1 MARRVGPVKVRQY
14 SLEFKLKAVKLSQLK
29 GVEVQAVA
37 HALEI
42 HPFMLSRWRK
52 QARDGELRGAL
63 PALDVKVVGELQRLR
78 EVERNYKRLKMEH
91 ELLKRAIRFARELRG
106 TSSRSSRRTGSPS
119 R

>member
-1 MARRVGPVKVRQY
+1 MGRAGRRRVRSY
-14 SLEFKLKAVKLSQLK
+14 SQEFRLRAVQLSQQP
-29 GVEVQAVA
+29 GVLVRDVA
-37 HALEI
+37 LSLCI

-63 PALDVKVVGELQRLR
+63 PALDVKAVGEFQRLR
-78 EVERNYKRLKMEH
+78 EVERDYKRLKMEH

-106 TSSRSSRRTGSPS
+106 TSSRSSRRTGASS

>member
-1 MARRVGPVKVRQY
+1 MARAGPRRVRRYGQ
-14 SLEFKLKAVKLSQLK
+14 EFKLRAVQLSQQP
-29 GVEVQAVA
+29 GVLVRDVA
-37 HALEI
+37 ASLSI

-52 QARDGELRGAL
+52 QARDGRLRGAL
-63 PALDVKVVGELQRLR
+63 PALDLKAVGELQRLR
-78 EVERNYKRLKMEH
+78 EVERDYKRLKMEH